1 MDPTKTTQ
9 TPATGTPDA
18 TSADTMSVPGAA
30 TSVDTAVELPGAGTP
45 TSTVPGAL
53 DFTGST
59 DANGLSM
66 ADSLASARD
75 NLTSAGMA
83 ANDMSNTTL
92 DLSQLGASNPQASMD
107 RPEEPLVPAAPVPGS
122 IGSVTSGP
130 AMAADAPAAQ
140 PAAVEASATAPYN
153 PFASADSTATPQT
166 QTQTQTPADATAPAS
181 APVAQ
186 PDMSQ
191 ASSTSVPTAL
201 QPKTSKFS
209 MKGDKPSTLTWIL
222 GIAAGVFAVAMII
235 FIVLWI
241 QGMGKEKVV
250 YVPNTVR
257 PEPVQT
263 SAVCTMDRE
272 AGADDGMDGLT
283 GIASTV
289 NLNFSDGKLIDYDV
303 LARYT
308 FSEATQ
314 AEASRSLFATMASL
328 FTAIGAGSDESPLSA
343 SYNVSDNV
351 VTLDMKTNVESALEN
366 EDITLDLPVDEASG
380 EYLLDVASIK
390 DYLMNQ
396 GYVCE

>member
-9 TPATGTPDA
+9 TPATGAPDA
-18 TSADTMSVPGAA
+18 MSTDTMSVPGAG
-30 TSVDTAVELPGAGTP
+30 TAA
-45 TSTVPGAL
+45 STTPGAL
-53 DFTGST
+53 DFTGNNT
-59 DANGLSM
+59 GVGGLSM
-66 ADSLASARD
+66 ADSLASAQD

-83 ANDMSNTTL
+83 ANDPSNATL
-92 DLSQLGASNPQASMD
+92 DLSQLGSSNPQASMD
-107 RPEEPLVPAAPVPGS
+107 RPDEPLVPAAPVPGS

-130 AMAADAPAAQ
+130 AMAADASATQPATGTPAAAET
-140 PAAVEASATAPYN
+140 PAAAPYN
-153 PFASADSTATPQT
+153 PFAPADLAAAPQT
-166 QTQTQTPADATAPAS
+166 QVPADATAPVS
-181 APVAQ
+181 APAAQ

-191 ASSTSVPTAL
+191 TSSTSVPTAL

-209 MKGDKPSTLTWIL
+209 MKGDKPSMLTWIL

-235 FIVLWI
+235 FMVLWI

-289 NLNFSDGKLIDYDV
+289 NLNFSDDKLTNYDV

-308 FSEATQ
+308 FGEAAQ
-314 AEASRSLFATMASL
+314 AEASRPLFATMASI
-328 FTAIGAGSDESPLSA
+328 FTAVGAGSDGSPLSA
-343 SYNVSDNV
+343 SYNVSDNA
-351 VTLDMKTNVESALEN
+351 VTLDMKTDVESALEN

-380 EYLLDVASIK
+380 EYLLDAVSIK
-390 DYLMNQ
+390 EYLGNQ

>member
-9 TPATGTPDA
+9 TPATGAPDA
-18 TSADTMSVPGAA
+18 TSAGTMSVPGAEPSTNA
-30 TSVDTAVELPGAGTP
+30 T
-45 TSTVPGAL
+45 PGAL
-53 DFTGST
+53 DFTGNST
-59 DANGLSM
+59 DTSNLSM
-66 ADSLASARD
+66 ADSLASAQD

-83 ANDMSNTTL
+83 ANDVNNTTL
-92 DLSQLGASNPQASMD
+92 DLSQLGSSNPQATMD
-107 RPEEPLVPAAPVPGS
+107 RPDEPLVPAAPVPGS

-130 AMAADAPAAQ
+130 AMAADASAAQ
-140 PAAVEASATAPYN
+140 PVATEAPAAPYN

-166 QTQTQTPADATAPAS
+166 QAPADATTPAP

-209 MKGDKPSTLTWIL
+209 MKGDKTSMLTWIL
-222 GIAAGVFAVAMII
+222 GIAAGVFAVATII
-235 FIVLWI
+235 FMVLWI
-241 QGMGKEKVV
+241 QGMGNERVV

-272 AGADDGMDGLT
+272 AGVDDGMDGLT
-283 GIASTV
+283 GIGSTV
-289 NLNFSDGKLIDYDV
+289 NLNFLDDKLTNYDV

-308 FSEATQ
+308 FGEAAQ
-314 AEASRSLFATMASL
+314 AEASRALFATMASL
-328 FTAIGAGSDESPLSA
+328 FTAVGAGSDESPLSA

-366 EDITLDLPVDEASG
+366 DDITLDLPVDEASG
-380 EYLLDVASIK
+380 EYLLDAASIK
-390 DYLMNQ
+390 NYLMEQ